1 MQCLGLPR
9 ADDDLT
15 VAAGV
20 PDSHRLLGLYSREGR
35 VTGAVAMGM
44 PAALA
49 RCRAAVAARTALNEL
64 LDEALWERGRTGRP

>member
-1 MQCLGLPR
+1 M
-9 ADDDLT
+9 
-15 VAAGV
+15 
-20 PDSHRLLGLYSREGR
+20 
-35 VTGAVAMGM
+35 TGAVAMGM